1 MAKAKKTVKKKTVK
15 KEKMAAPVSGGG
27 VVVLDHPLLKHKLG
41 FLRDKNTN
49 STEFRDLVK
58 EISRILA
65 HEVMRDWDDMVTFDV
80 ETPLART
87 KVQRIQN
94 APVVVS
100 IMRAGNGMLD
110 AVLSM
115 IPFASAGFI
124 GIYRDKF
131 IHNTVEY
138 YFKMPANIKGKV
150 AILCDPLVSTA
161 DTMIAA
167 IDRLKSYEVN
177 RIKILTILVSEFAIE
192 RIHYFHPDVEIFTLN
207 VEREINELGYLVPG
221 LGDAGDRLYQ
231 TK

>member
-1 MAKAKKTVKKKTVK
+1 MTSNVQIV
-15 KEKMAAPVSGGG
+15 
-27 VVVLDHPLLKHKLG
+27 DHPLLKHKLSY
-41 FLRDKNTN
+41 LRDKNT
-49 STEFRDLVK
+49 SSSEFREIVK

-65 HEVMRDWDDMVTFDV
+65 FEVMRDWKDMREHEI
-80 ETPLART
+80 ETPMAKA
-87 KVQRIQN
+87 KVKRINN

-110 AVLSM
+110 AILSM
-115 IPFASAGFI
+115 IPFASVGFI

-138 YFKMPANIKGKV
+138 YFKMPADINGKM
-150 AILCDPLVSTA
+150 AILCDPLVATA

-167 IDRLKSYEVN
+167 IDRLKSYEVKEI
-177 RIKILTILVSEFAIE
+177 RVLTILASQFAVDRVHE
-192 RIHYFHPDVEIFTLN
+192 FHPDVKILTLD
-207 VEREINELGYLVPG
+207 VEKEINENGYLVPG

>member
-1 MAKAKKTVKKKTVK
+1 MVKTSNIHVH
-15 KEKMAAPVSGGG
+15 
-27 VVVLDHPLLKHKLG
+27 DHPLLKHKLG
-41 FLRDKNTN
+41 YLRDQRTY
-49 STEFRDLVK
+49 SHEFRELTK

-65 HEVMRDWDDMVTFDV
+65 YEVMKDWTDMEKVTIQ
-80 ETPLART
+80 TPIAKAT
-87 KVQRIQN
+87 IERIVN

-131 IHNTVEY
+131 VHNTVEY
-138 YFKMPANIKGKV
+138 YFKMPADVKGRT
-150 AILCDPLVSTA
+150 AIICDPLISTA
-161 DTMIAA
+161 DTIIAA
-167 IDRLKSYEVN
+167 IDRLKSYEVKK
-177 RIKILTILVSEFAIE
+177 IKVLAILISEFAVEKI
-192 RIHYFHPDVEIFTLN
+192 YNLHPDVELHTVG
-207 VEREINELGYLVPG
+207 VETEINELGYLVPG

>member
-1 MAKAKKTVKKKTVK
+1 MKGRVEIV
-15 KEKMAAPVSGGG
+15 
-27 VVVLDHPLLKHKLG
+27 DHPLLKHKLG
-41 FLRDKNTN
+41 YLRDRNT
-49 STEFRDLVK
+49 SSSEFRELVK

-65 HEVMRDWDDMVTFDV
+65 HEVMRDWKEMKQIDI
-80 ETPLART
+80 ETPIAKA
-87 KVQRIQN
+87 KVERITN

-115 IPFASAGFI
+115 IPFASVGFI

-131 IHNTVEY
+131 IHTTVEY
-138 YFKMPANIKGKV
+138 YFKMPADIAGKM
-150 AILCDPLVSTA
+150 AILVDPLVSTA

-167 IDRLKSYEVN
+167 IDRLKSYEVKEI
-177 RIKILTILVSEFAIE
+177 RVLSILISEFAIE
-192 RIHYFHPDVEIFTLN
+192 KIHNLHPDVRILTLN
-207 VEREINELGYLVPG
+207 VEKEVNELGYLVPG

>member
-1 MAKAKKTVKKKTVK
+1 MKGRV
-15 KEKMAAPVSGGG
+15 EII
-27 VVVLDHPLLKHKLG
+27 DHPLLKHKLG
-41 FLRDKNTN
+41 YLRDKNTG
-49 STEFRDLVK
+49 SSEFRDLIK

-65 HEVMRDWDDMVTFDV
+65 HEVMRDWKDLKQIDI
-80 ETPLART
+80 ETPIAKT
-87 KVQRIQN
+87 KVDRITN

-115 IPFASAGFI
+115 IPFASVGFI

-131 IHNTVEY
+131 IHTTVEY
-138 YFKMPANIKGKV
+138 YFKMPADIAGKM
-150 AILCDPLVSTA
+150 AILVDPLVSTA

-167 IDRLKSYEVN
+167 IDRLKSYEVKEI
-177 RIKILTILVSEFAIE
+177 RILTILASEFAIE
-192 RIHYFHPDVEIFTLN
+192 KIHALHPDVRILTLN
-207 VEREINELGYLVPG
+207 VEKEINELGYLVPG

>member
-1 MAKAKKTVKKKTVK
+1 MDGKVKVIN
-15 KEKMAAPVSGGG
+15 
-27 VVVLDHPLLKHKLG
+27 HPLLKHKLG
-41 FLRDKNTN
+41 YLRDKKTH
-49 STEFRDLVK
+49 SAEFRNLVK
-58 EISRILA
+58 EISVLLA
-65 HEVMRDWDDMVTFDV
+65 YECMRDWKEMTSVDI
-80 ETPLART
+80 ETPIAKAT
-87 KVQRIQN
+87 VERIIK

-110 AVLSM
+110 SVLSV

-138 YFKMPANIKGKV
+138 YFKMPEEVKGRM

-167 IDRLKSYEVN
+167 IDRLKSYEVKE
-177 RIKILTILVSEFAIE
+177 IKILTILLSDFAQK
-192 RIHYFHPDVEIFTLN
+192 RIHHFHPDVEIFTLN
-207 VEREINELGYLVPG
+207 IEKEINDLGYLVPG
-221 LGDAGDRLYQ
+221 LGDAGDRLFQ

>member
-1 MAKAKKTVKKKTVK
+1 MKGRV
-15 KEKMAAPVSGGG
+15 EII
-27 VVVLDHPLLKHKLG
+27 DHPLLKHKLG
-41 FLRDKNTN
+41 YLRDKNTT
-49 STEFRDLVK
+49 SSEFRDLIK

-65 HEVMRDWDDMVTFDV
+65 HEVMRDWKDMRKIDI
-80 ETPLART
+80 ETPIAKT
-87 KVQRIQN
+87 SVDRITN

-115 IPFASAGFI
+115 IPFASVGFI

-131 IHNTVEY
+131 VHTTVEY
-138 YFKMPANIKGKV
+138 YFKMPADIAGKM
-150 AILCDPLVSTA
+150 AILVDPLVSTA

-167 IDRLKSYEVN
+167 IDRLKSYEVKEI
-177 RIKILTILVSEFAIE
+177 RILTILASEFAIE
-192 RIHYFHPDVEIFTLN
+192 KIHNLHPDVRILTLN
-207 VEREINELGYLVPG
+207 VEKEINELGYLVPG

>member
-1 MAKAKKTVKKKTVK
+1 MKKDIGERKSGTLTVLT
-15 KEKMAAPVSGGG
+15 
-27 VVVLDHPLLKHKLG
+27 HPLLKHKLG
-41 FLRDKNTN
+41 YLRDKNT
-49 STEFRDLVK
+49 SSAEFRDLIK
-58 EISRILA
+58 EISRIHA
-65 HEVMRDWDDMVTFDV
+65 HEVMRDWQDMGRIDL
-80 ETPLART
+80 ETPLAHT
-87 KVQRIQN
+87 KVERIQN
-94 APVVVS
+94 PPVVVS

-115 IPFASAGFI
+115 LPFASTGFI

-138 YFKMPANIKGKV
+138 YFKMPTDIKGKV

-167 IDRLKSYEVN
+167 IDRLKSYEVT
-177 RIKILTILVSEFAIE
+177 RIKIITILVSEFAIE
-192 RIHYFHPDVEIFTLN
+192 RIHHFHPDVDVFTLN
-207 VEREINELGYLVPG
+207 VERQVNDLGYLVPG